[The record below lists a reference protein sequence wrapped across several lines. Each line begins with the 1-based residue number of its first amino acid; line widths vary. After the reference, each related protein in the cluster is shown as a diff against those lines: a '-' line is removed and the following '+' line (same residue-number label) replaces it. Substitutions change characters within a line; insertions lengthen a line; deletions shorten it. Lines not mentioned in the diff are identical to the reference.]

1 MFISLLFSSLSFS
14 VAFKYLRTRNK
25 KKNRLERLK
34 DFTVRASKYYL
45 F

>member
-25 KKNRLERLK
+25 KNRLERLK